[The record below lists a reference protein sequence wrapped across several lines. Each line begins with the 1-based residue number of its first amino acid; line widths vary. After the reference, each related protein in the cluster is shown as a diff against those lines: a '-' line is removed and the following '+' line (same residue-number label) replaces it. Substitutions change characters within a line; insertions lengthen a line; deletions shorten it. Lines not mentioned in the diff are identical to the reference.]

1 MSYPQHLADAPV
13 HRLQVPSEVGPFFW
27 RCRFDVGS
35 FEGVVFIHLRLLAEL
50 YVGSLCRLQRC
61 CLCALSCL
69 HTIIIPIF
77 SRSLTPDANKSVERT
92 AAPLSAQ
99 RRLAHPPVPGATLAP
114 AITLPGR
121 TGGPAE
127 WLRSAAPST
136 HNGFLLKALPPDW
149 ALPPVR
155 REAGPT
161 GEAGPAPSP

>member
-50 YVGSLCRLQRC
+50 HVGSLCRLQRC

-69 HTIIIPIF
+69 HTIIIPIL

-99 RRLAHPPVPGATLAP
+99 RRSAPVPGAALAT
-114 AITLPGR
+114 ASIFPGEQENQR
-121 TGGPAE
+121 LG
-127 WLRSAAPST
+127 S
-136 HNGFLLKALPPDW
+136 D
-149 ALPPVR
+149 R
-155 REAGPT
+155 RHDEP
-161 GEAGPAPSP
+161 